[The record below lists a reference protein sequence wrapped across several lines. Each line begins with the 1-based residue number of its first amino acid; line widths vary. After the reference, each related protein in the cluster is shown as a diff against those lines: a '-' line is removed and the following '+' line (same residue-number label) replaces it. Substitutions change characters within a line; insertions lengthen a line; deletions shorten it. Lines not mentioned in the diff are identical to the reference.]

1 MGKWNYEDNSA
12 PKLTPEFRQAYIAG
26 IKGKDAVTAVGLTV
40 LGHEKGFKELKTEI
54 LQFPSNANDMT
65 CIVQA
70 ELIGYGWSPLEEKI
84 VEVTFS
90 AIGDANPANCSKMVA
105 ASFIR
110 MAETRAVG
118 RVLRNYTNIGMLC
131 SDEVGSATEIQVEP
145 ISLEQMHALSGLM
158 KQNSITPDVG
168 RDLMIDNFSKT
179 DLRTLSFDEANR
191 LIQIFNHTKP
201 QPQQQIQQP
210 DMQDQQQAQQQSQGQ
225 QQQAPAASPPPPQ
238 MNVSDDVFGDLEN
251 DALFDEA
258 F

>member
-1 MGKWNYEDNSA
+1 MGKWDYKDNSA
-12 PKLTPEFRQAYIAG
+12 PKLTSEFRQAYLTN
-26 IKGKDAVTAVGLTV
+26 IKGKEAVTAVGLTV

-54 LQFPSNANDMT
+54 VQYPNNANDMT
-65 CIVQA
+65 CIVKA
-70 ELIGYGWSPLEEKI
+70 DLIGYGWSPSEEKV
-84 VEVTFS
+84 VEVAFS

-110 MAETRAVG
+110 MAETRAIG

-131 SDEVGSATEIQVEP
+131 SDEIGSATEIQVEP
-145 ISLEQMHALSGLM
+145 IRPEQMHALAGLM
-158 KQNSITPDVG
+158 KQNNITPEMG

-210 DMQDQQQAQQQSQGQ
+210 DQQQQAQPQQ
-225 QQQAPAASPPPPQ
+225 QQQAPVANTPPPQ
-238 MNVSDDVFGDLEN
+238 LDVTDDVFGDLEN
-251 DALFDEA
+251 DALFNEA